1 MEYWRRLI
9 EGQTHLFPGGGVD
22 HPIRV
27 AIVDDD
33 EAFRQAM
40 CGWLAWVGDIL
51 VIGEARG
58 GQETLR
64 WLRQVRPDVVL
75 IDVDAASAAQV
86 REIAA
91 DAGVIVLHREGQEMR
106 VLEALRAGALGHLE
120 KHSVRPPQAI
130 AAIRAVSREE
140 AVLSPALA
148 GRILDEVVE
157 KHWGDKRVVNVPQ
170 PENLAEGSR

>member
-1 MEYWRRLI
+1 V
-9 EGQTHLFPGGGVD
+9 GN
-22 HPIRV
+22 PIRV

-33 EAFRQAM
+33 EGFRQAAR
-40 CGWLAWVGDIL
+40 GWLDGASDVLMVGD
-51 VIGEARG
+51 AQS

-86 REIAA
+86 RDIAA
-91 DAGVIVLHREGQEMR
+91 DAGVIVLHGAGQEMR

-120 KHSVRPPQAI
+120 KPDIRPAQVL
-130 AAIRAVSREE
+130 AAIRAVSRGQ

-148 GRILDEVVE
+148 GRIVDEV
-157 KHWGDKRVVNVPQ
+157 
-170 PENLAEGSR
+170 AERYRGGGANDQYPMTNEQMNK